1 MSCGGNLHFNSV
13 VAGEQQKYCFSFHGF
28 ASICFQYVHKFTLHW
43 WMIPWRN
50 VLSWEK
56 EVGQRSHW
64 VEGSSFHYNITATA
78 SSSILNG
85 WEYVIFKWKANIDS
99 LPYALPMLDTLRWVC
114 CSASWR
120 KWIFAKPL
128 VTVVCRIKNGDE
140 DMKRSAQRFLYSRV
154 LCAMR
159 KCYYNF
165 LLNIGCEKVI
175 YSHNGFS
182 LRIGCRNK
190 RTICWGKN

>member
-1 MSCGGNLHFNSV
+1 MAKCAFLKEESGTEESLGGRLF
-13 VAGEQQKYCFSFHGF
+13 
-28 ASICFQYVHKFTLHW
+28 
-43 WMIPWRN
+43 P
-50 VLSWEK
+50 
-56 EVGQRSHW
+56 
-64 VEGSSFHYNITATA
+64 SFHYNITATA
-78 SSSILNG
+78 SSSILNR

-99 LPYALPMLDTLRWVC
+99 PYALPTVDTLRWVC

-140 DMKRSAQRFLYSRV
+140 NMKRSAQRFLYFRV

-165 LLNIGCEKVI
+165 LWNIGCEKVI

-182 LRIGCRNK
+182 LPIGCRKK
-190 RTICWGKN
+190 RTICRGRTKEAKQVIHSGCWE

>member
-1 MSCGGNLHFNSV
+1 MASPAYVFNTCINLHFTGGWFY
-13 VAGEQQKYCFSFHGF
+13 GEMCFPERR
-28 ASICFQYVHKFTLHW
+28 K
-43 WMIPWRN
+43 
-50 VLSWEK
+50 WER
-56 EVGQRSHW
+56 RSHW
-64 VEGSSFHYNITATA
+64 VEGSSFHYNITAAA
-78 SSSILNG
+78 SSSMWNG

-99 LPYALPMLDTLRWVC
+99 LPYALPMLDMLRWVC

-128 VTVVCRIKNGDE
+128 VTVVCQIKNGDE
-140 DMKRSAQRFLYSRV
+140 NMKRSAQRFLYPRV